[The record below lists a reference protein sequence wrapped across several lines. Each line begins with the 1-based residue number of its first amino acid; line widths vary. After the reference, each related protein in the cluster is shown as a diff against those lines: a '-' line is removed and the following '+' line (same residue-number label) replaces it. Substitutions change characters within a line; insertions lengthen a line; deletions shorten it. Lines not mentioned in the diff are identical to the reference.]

1 MTISKYI
8 CIACV
13 VLLCTACTIAG
24 NSDTHPDIDCS
35 GTWKYSTSDNPEL
48 ALPSLDDRDYPEL
61 VLPGSFTHLIID
73 QQNLE
78 ATIWLRKKIFI
89 GEEYRG
95 KTLCLLL
102 GRIGVADETF
112 LNGIQVGANGT
123 IPKKEDDRYH
133 FSWQQGRSYLLPA
146 TLVRYGDYN
155 TIAIRVFSHVI
166 SGINGYMGITE
177 YPGGYFA
184 HRIENKTP
192 ILINISSVALNFL
205 FLLGLGVLAVSRTGR
220 REYLYFFLLVLFT
233 LAGNVTML
241 DFNCAISGLLR
252 YKMFLMSLTLV
263 NFIALHAVMEFFDI
277 KNKYI
282 IWMSFLLGMPLV
294 LAIVLAP
301 DMSFLIKGAG
311 LGTVIFV
318 NLCILTAA
326 VLFFMCIRRD
336 PRRYWYFLFVAIPVP
351 VSVLRNTFYMATF
364 RFDELPML
372 IFFHVPLV
380 FTIFALYYIYDFER
394 MKREKD
400 SLYGALLKKTKK
412 MERILNSI
420 KGESVKP
427 DPRDMIHDVIEY
439 LDVNYQERYD
449 RKELSKKF
457 GLNEDYMGQ
466 VFKKTTGINIS
477 NYINN
482 KRIEGAKD
490 LLMETDAKI
499 IDIAYHVGFDNL
511 THFHRQFKKQ
521 TGKTP
526 SEYRVMMQEKEG
538 ES

>member
-1 MTISKYI
+1 MIMTKSKYI
-8 CIACV
+8 CITFI
-13 VLLCTACTIAG
+13 VLLCTACTSTG
-24 NSDTHPDIDCS
+24 DSDTEIDCS
-35 GTWKYSTSDNPEL
+35 GTWKYSTSDDPAY
-48 ALPSLDDRDYPEL
+48 ALHSLNDRDFPEL
-61 VLPGSFTHLIID
+61 VLPGSFTRLIID
-73 QQNLE
+73 QQDLA

-112 LNGIQVGANGT
+112 FNGIQVGANGT
-123 IPKKEDDRYH
+123 IPGKDDDRYH
-133 FSWQQGRSYLLPA
+133 FSWQQGRSYLIPD
-146 TLVRYGDYN
+146 TFVRYGEYN

-166 SGINGYMGITE
+166 SGINGYMGIAE
-177 YPGGYFA
+177 YPGGYFT
-184 HRIENKTP
+184 HRMENKTP

-205 FLLGLGVLAVSRTGR
+205 FLMGLGVLTVSRTGR
-220 REYLYFFLLVLFT
+220 KEYLYFFLLVLFT
-233 LAGNVTML
+233 LAGNVAML
-241 DFNCAISGLLR
+241 DFNFAISGLLR
-252 YKMFLMSLTLV
+252 YKLFLMSLTLV

-282 IWMSFLLGMPLV
+282 TWMSLILGLPLV
-294 LAIVLAP
+294 FAIASAP
-301 DMSFLIKGAG
+301 DMSFLIKSAG

-318 NLCILTAA
+318 NLCIITAA
-326 VLFFMCIRRD
+326 VLFFICIRRD

-351 VSVLRNTFYMATF
+351 ISVLRNTYFMATF

-400 SLYGALLKKTKK
+400 SLYSALLKKTKK

-439 LDVNYQERYD
+439 LDMNYQERYD
-449 RKELSKKF
+449 RKELSRKF

-526 SEYRVMMQEKEG
+526 SEYRVMMQGKEG
-538 ES
+538 EI